1 MTPFDLA
8 RVRVAIDELS
18 NALQVVVLVAEHLER
33 ASSASAQDART
44 ITRSLERVTGALQRI
59 KTEGGAQ

>member
-8 RVRVAIDELS
+8 RVQMLIDELT

-33 ASSASAQDART
+33 ASSATVQDART
-44 ITRSLERVTGALQRI
+44 ISRSLERVRSALQRI
-59 KTEGGAQ
+59 RTEGGAR

>member
-8 RVRVAIDELS
+8 RVQMLIGELT

-33 ASSASAQDART
+33 ASSATAQDART
-44 ITRSLERVTGALQRI
+44 IARNLARVTATLDKIR
-59 KTEGGAQ
+59 TEGGAR